1 VIRIRKIE
9 HVGLRVDDLAE
20 SEAFYTGLLGL
31 PKVDIRKAVG
41 QVRPGYGE
49 DLQKVT
55 GARSGKGALWIQI
68 PGLQV
73 HLVGGDKDTG
83 LANPFDTHLAVEV
96 EDFEEAKRTLD
107 ERGVKYVEAP
117 EGLPYRQAFLTDPT
131 GNTIE
136 LWASR

>member
-1 VIRIRKIE
+1 MIRIRKIE
-9 HVGLRVDDLAE
+9 HVGLRVDDLAA

-31 PKVDIRKAVG
+31 PKVDIRKVVG

-49 DLQKVT
+49 DLQRVT
-55 GARSGKGALWIQI
+55 GARAGKGAVWVQI

-73 HLVGGDKDTG
+73 HLVNGDKDPG
-83 LANPFDTHLAVEV
+83 VASPFDTHLALEV

-107 ERGVKYVEAP
+107 ERGVKYVESP

>member
-1 VIRIRKIE
+1 MIRIRKIE
-9 HVGLRVDDLAE
+9 HVGLRVDDVAE

-31 PKVDIRKAVG
+31 PKVDIGKIVG
-41 QVRPGYGE
+41 QVPPSYGE
-49 DLQKVT
+49 DLQRVT

-73 HLVGGDKDTG
+73 HLVTGDRVPG
-83 LANPFDTHLAVEV
+83 VPNPFDTHLALEV
-96 EDFEEAKRTLD
+96 EDFEEAKQTLD

-117 EGLPYRQAFLTDPT
+117 EGLPYRQVFLTDPT